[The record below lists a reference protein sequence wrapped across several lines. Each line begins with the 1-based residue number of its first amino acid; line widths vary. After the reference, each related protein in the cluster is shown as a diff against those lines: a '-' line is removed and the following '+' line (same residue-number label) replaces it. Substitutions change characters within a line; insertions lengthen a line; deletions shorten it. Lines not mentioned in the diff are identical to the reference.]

1 MNTLCQECGKPLK
14 SIGTARKNGK
24 CSHPDWAN
32 REYHKCCWKK
42 LQGKEH
48 NDNLQNTL
56 RDEIHQLMNNLK
68 LKSYVITMNTLAL

>member
-24 CSHPDWAN
+24 PHPDWAN

-48 NDNLQNTL
+48 NVQNTL